1 MAPAPEMVPILATT
15 TAAKGDTVAQ
25 ETATHR
31 MPPIMLLDTLTTQG
45 YCTVHGTTGPF
56 RLYYE
61 LHGHGPRK
69 VLFVAGSG
77 ASLLSWRLQINH
89 FASQPE
95 YQVCAYDARG
105 VGWSDAPAGL
115 YTTTDMASDA
125 LCLLDTLPGWD
136 RDVHAVGCSMG
147 GMVLQEVAIRDPA
160 RFATLAF
167 LSTSPGRVLFP
178 WHTAVSFLRLCFTFD
193 FELRVHRATSL
204 FYPADWLRQAP
215 APESEG
221 HRLCLASNF
230 LYIRH
235 FLKAWLPYI
244 RYQPLKGVL
253 GHLSA
258 VLRHRVTAARLR
270 PAVTD
275 HPQMRP
281 LVLVGTNDMVAP
293 PQDSL
298 LLASYLQAPVYVF
311 SGSGHIL
318 AVEQTSR
325 LNAILHRHF
334 TAQPIVISPDAP
346 FVA

>member
-1 MAPAPEMVPILATT
+1 MASAPETVPMLAT
-15 TAAKGDTVAQ
+15 AAAENEDTNAR

-31 MPPIMLLDTLTTQG
+31 MPPIMLIDTLTTQG
-45 YCTVHGTTGPF
+45 YCTVHTSTGPF

-61 LHGHGPRK
+61 LHGHGPQK

-77 ASLLSWRLQINH
+77 ASLLSWRLQIDH

-105 VGWSDAPAGL
+105 VGWSDAPPGL

-125 LCLLDTLPGWD
+125 LCLLDTLPGWN

-147 GMVLQEVAIRDPA
+147 GMVLQEIAIRDPT
-160 RFATLAF
+160 RFTTLAF

-178 WHTAVSFLRLCFTFD
+178 WRTTLSFLRLCITFD
-193 FELRVHRATSL
+193 FELRVRRATSL
-204 FYPADWLRQAP
+204 FYPADWLRQTP

-221 HRLCLASNF
+221 HRLRLASNF

-244 RYQPLKGVL
+244 RYQPLTGVL

-275 HPQMRP
+275 HPPMRS
-281 LVLVGTNDMVAP
+281 LVLVGTNDKVAP

-318 AVEQTSR
+318 AVEQTRR
-325 LNAILHRHF
+325 LNAILHCHF
-334 TAQPIVISPDAP
+334 MAQPIAITPDAT
-346 FVA
+346 FAV